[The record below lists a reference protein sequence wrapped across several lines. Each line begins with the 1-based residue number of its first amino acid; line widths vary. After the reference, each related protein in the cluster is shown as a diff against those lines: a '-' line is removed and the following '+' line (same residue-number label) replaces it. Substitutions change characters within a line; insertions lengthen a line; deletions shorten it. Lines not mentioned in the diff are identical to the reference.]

1 ASAGSHIW
9 HRNVNWRLFVVLG
22 ISGAL
27 GGIGGAYF
35 LTGIDG
41 DLIKPY
47 IVIYLGLMG
56 GVILWRAWRG
66 VKPRKLSW
74 KLPAPLGL
82 VGGFV
87 DAVGGGGWG
96 PTVTSTLV
104 GSGAS
109 AREAIGTVNSA
120 EFVVTMAISAAF
132 VW

>member
-1 ASAGSHIW
+1 
-9 HRNVNWRLFVVLG
+9 
-22 ISGAL
+22 
-27 GGIGGAYF
+27 
-35 LTGIDG
+35 
-41 DLIKPY
+41 
-47 IVIYLGLMG
+47 
-56 GVILWRAWRG
+56 G

-120 EFVVTMAISAAF
+120 EFVVTVAISAAF
-132 VW
+132 VWALLTGHWTAADGMMDYAWAVGGLIVGGVVAAPLAGWITKIVPVKILTW